1 MEMLFNQKIYKSLMK
16 IFHNFYRYNAY
27 KNIFSVK
34 IIKISLVFQHL
45 IFPSVRTM
53 FFLRNRFNIES
64 QLSFK
69 GQLESM
75 QPLQVGWDTYNK
87 KGITFFLSFKLLVN
101 NFHKMSGNPEY
112 WETNAQLETS
122 VSKGCKQLCTY
133 FALIK

>member
-87 KGITFFLSFKLLVN
+87 KGITFFFVL
-101 NFHKMSGNPEY
+101 
-112 WETNAQLETS
+112 
-122 VSKGCKQLCTY
+122 
-133 FALIK
+133 